1 MIIIVEQRFNLLNLQ
16 AQDKMNIRF
25 LTDAVKNLLPDN
37 TPFNV
42 NGATYAGIEI
52 LNDTELPSEDAV
64 MAEYARVEQQHTDT
78 EYQRQRGDEYP
89 SMGDQLDYI
98 YHHGIDAW
106 KTDIVDPI
114 KNKYPK
120 P

>member
-1 MIIIVEQRFNLLNLQ
+1 
-16 AQDKMNIRF
+16 MNIRF

-42 NGATYAGIEI
+42 NGATYGGIEI

-64 MAEYARVEQQHTDT
+64 MAEYAKVEQQYVDT
-78 EYQRQRGDEYP
+78 EYQRQRGPEYP
-89 SMGDQLDYI
+89 PVEDQLDYI

-106 KTDIVDPI
+106 KADIVDPI
-114 KNKYPK
+114 KAKYPK
-120 P
+120 PQ